1 MNMKKIIETL
11 SEAKSATLDLR
22 DEANHDEY
30 AKYGELYEAILEAE
44 NVAKRNF
51 EKRQKWE
58 VRWIDAFADGEGG
71 WTYNETRHVC
81 EISIREEDGIEKLK
95 EIMLAVLPDFVREDQ
110 GLKWIVDENA
120 DPVTVEIA
128 VSDNDR
134 PIYCATPIN

>member
-1 MNMKKIIETL
+1 MNMKQIIETL
-11 SEAKSATLDLR
+11 TEAKLATLNLR
-22 DEANHDEY
+22 DKANPDEY
-30 AKYGELYEAILEAE
+30 PKYGEVYEAILEAE
-44 NVAKRNF
+44 KIAKHNF

-81 EISIREEDGIEKLK
+81 EIVIDEEAGIDKLK

-120 DPVTVEIA
+120 DPAIVEIA

-134 PIYCATPIN
+134 PIYCATMID